1 MLTITAMNC
10 IIFLRKTLEKGL
22 IVLKNIKRLAAAI
35 LAVAMLFAFA
45 SCGENPET
53 PVVDEDITEAYSSY
67 VRETKT
73 KIAAVDG
80 AIGFGVT
87 KFSVDRAYNYE
98 TEFLADA
105 SEVVS
110 RLKAGTADIGTLP
123 VSEAAKLYNETNGA
137 IKLLAVTGLGF
148 YYVIE
153 NGEKLQSISDLKG
166 KTVYAAYKG
175 TAFEQTINYIFAQ
188 NGIDPEKDIK
198 LEFKA
203 SDKEVAELTAGG
215 DAICIL
221 PESYVSKVI
230 NNETSYRKA
239 ISFNDEWNKISETPL
254 AQSVIVARTAYI
266 DANPDIIKEFIS
278 FNKISVNYLTGDTYG
293 APVFLKDNGFCE
305 TAAFATA
312 LIPSLNLT
320 YINGEELKASVGK
333 VLADVYEISVDDAFY
348 YGI

>member
-1 MLTITAMNC
+1 M
-10 IIFLRKTLEKGL
+10 
-22 IVLKNIKRLAAAI
+22 KNIKRITAAF
-35 LAVAMLFAFA
+35 LAVAMLFALA

-53 PVVDEDITEAYSSY
+53 PEVTEDITETFSSY
-67 VRETKT
+67 IRETKT

-80 AIGFGVT
+80 AVGFGVT

-105 SEVVS
+105 GEVVS

-123 VSEAAKLYNETNGA
+123 VSEAARLYNETNGA
-137 IKLLAVTGLGF
+137 VRLLAVTGLGF

-203 SDKEVAELTAGG
+203 TDKEVAELTTGGEAG
-215 DAICIL
+215 ICIL
-221 PESYVSKVI
+221 PEPYASKVLH
-230 NNETSYRKA
+230 NEETYRKA
-239 ISFNDEWNKISETPL
+239 LSFNAEWDKICETPL
-254 AQSVIVARTAYI
+254 AQCVVVARTEYI
-266 DANPDIIKEFIS
+266 DANPDIIKEFIG
-278 FNKISVNYLTGDTYG
+278 FDKISVNYLINDVYG

-305 TAAFATA
+305 TATLASSVVPA
-312 LIPSLNLT
+312 INLRF
-320 YINGEELKASVGK
+320 INGADMKAAVGK
-333 VLADVYEISVDDAFY
+333 VLSDAYEISVDDAFY
-348 YGI
+348 YGV

>member
-1 MLTITAMNC
+1 M
-10 IIFLRKTLEKGL
+10 LEKGL
-22 IVLKNIKRLAAAI
+22 IYLKNIKRITAAI
-35 LAVAMLFAFA
+35 LAIVMLFAFA

-53 PVVDEDITEAYSSY
+53 PEVTEADITESASSY
-67 VRETKT
+67 IRDTKT

-80 AIGFGVT
+80 AVGFGVT

-105 SEVVS
+105 GEAAS
-110 RLKAGTADIGTLP
+110 RLKAGTADIATLP

-153 NGEKLQSISDLKG
+153 NGEKIQSISDLKG

-203 SDKEVAELTAGG
+203 TDKEVAELTAGG
-215 DAICIL
+215 EAGICIL
-221 PESYVSKVI
+221 PEPYASKVL
-230 NNETSYRKA
+230 NNEETYRKA
-239 ISFNDEWNKISETPL
+239 LSFNAEWDKISETPL
-254 AQSVIVARTAYI
+254 AQSVIVARTEYI
-266 DANPDIIKEFIS
+266 DANPDIIKEFIGY
-278 FNKISVNYLTGDTYG
+278 NKISVNYLITDTYG

-305 TAAFATA
+305 TAVLASA
-312 LIPSLNLT
+312 LIPS
-320 YINGEELKASVGK
+320 INIRFIDGADMKAAVGK
-333 VLADVYEISVDDAFY
+333 VLADVYAINVDDAFY
-348 YGI
+348 YGV